1 MDIIGKLLQGK
12 KTYITT
18 LIASCDEFFT
28 CFLFFFLMV
37 QGIYYVQQIFV
48 ENGFWCISR
57 IFQRSLT

>member
-28 CFLFFFLMV
+28 CFLFFFRWSKVYIMCSKFSWKMV
-37 QGIYYVQQIFV
+37 FGVFR
-48 ENGFWCISR
+48 GFSKDP
-57 IFQRSLT
+57 